1 VPARIVSRPR
11 TLPRLARGVAVLAI
25 GLGALTACGGDS
37 DDGDAAATTTTSAA
51 ETTEATES
59 SPAAGGETQ
68 TQALTATEENFSIS
82 LDKDTLTAGTYEIT
96 VVNNG
101 DATHDLAVEEDGT
114 TEATSDSIGPGES
127 TTLTVD
133 LEAGEYVFYCTIG
146 NHRAMGMEI
155 TVQVT

>member
-1 VPARIVSRPR
+1 MPARIDPRPR
-11 TLPRLARGVAVLAI
+11 TLPHLARGVAVLAL
-25 GLGALTACGGDS
+25 GLGALTACGGGS
-37 DDGDAAATTTTSAA
+37 DDGDAAATTTSSAA
-51 ETTEATES
+51 ETTTGATES
-59 SPAAGGETQ
+59 SSSGSAAQ
-68 TQALTATEENFSIS
+68 PMALTATEENFSLS

-101 DATHDLAVEEDGT
+101 SATHDLAVEEDGT
-114 TEATSDSIGPGES
+114 TEEKSDSIAPGES

-133 LEAGEYVFYCTIG
+133 LDAGEYVFYCSIG

>member
-1 VPARIVSRPR
+1 MPARIDPRPR
-11 TLPRLARGVAVLAI
+11 TLPRLARGVAVLAL

-37 DDGDAAATTTTSAA
+37 DDGDAAATTTSAA
-51 ETTEATES
+51 AETTTEATES
-59 SPAAGGETQ
+59 APAAGGEQ
-68 TQALTATEENFSIS
+68 AQALTATEENFSIS

-101 DATHDLAVEEDGT
+101 SATHDLAVEEDGT
-114 TEATSDSIGPGES
+114 TEATSDSIAPGAS

-133 LEAGEYVFYCTIG
+133 LDAGEYVFYCTIG

>member
-1 VPARIVSRPR
+1 VPARIDPRPR
-11 TLPRLARGVAVLAI
+11 TLPRLACGVAVLAL

-37 DDGDAAATTTTSAA
+37 DDGDAAATTSAA
-51 ETTEATES
+51 AETTTEATES

-68 TQALTATEENFSIS
+68 AQALTATEENFSIS

-101 DATHDLAVEEDGT
+101 SATHDLAVEEDGT
-114 TEATSDSIGPGES
+114 TEATSDSIAPGES

-133 LEAGEYVFYCTIG
+133 LDAGEYVFYCSIG

>member
-1 VPARIVSRPR
+1 MPARIDPRPR
-11 TLPRLARGVAVLAI
+11 TLSHLARGVAVLAL
-25 GLGALTACGGDS
+25 GLGALTACGGGS
-37 DDGDAAATTTTSAA
+37 DDGDAAATTTSSAA
-51 ETTEATES
+51 ETTTGATES
-59 SPAAGGETQ
+59 SSSGSAAQ
-68 TQALTATEENFSIS
+68 PMALTATEENFSIS

-101 DATHDLAVEEDGT
+101 SATHDLAVEEDGT
-114 TEATSDSIGPGES
+114 TEEKSDSIAPGES

-133 LEAGEYVFYCTIG
+133 LDAGEYVFYCSIG

>member
-1 VPARIVSRPR
+1 VPTRIDPRPR
-11 TLPRLARGVAVLAI
+11 TLPRLARGVAVLAL

-37 DDGDAAATTTTSAA
+37 EAGDAAATTTTSSAA
-51 ETTEATES
+51 ESTTGATES
-59 SPAAGGETQ
+59 SAAGEGQ
-68 TQALTATEENFSIS
+68 AMALTATEENFSIS
-82 LDKDTLTAGTYEIT
+82 LDQENLTAGTYEIT

-101 DATHDLAVEEDGT
+101 SATHDLAVEEDGSA
-114 TEATSDSIGPGES
+114 EATSDTIAPGGS

-133 LEAGEYVFYCTIG
+133 LDAGEYVFYCSIG

>member
-1 VPARIVSRPR
+1 MPARIDPRPR
-11 TLPRLARGVAVLAI
+11 TLPRLATGVAVLAL
-25 GLGALTACGGDS
+25 GLGVLTACGSDS
-37 DDGDAAATTTTSAA
+37 DDGDAAATTTSAA
-51 ETTEATES
+51 AETTTEATES
-59 SPAAGGETQ
+59 APAGGEQ

-101 DATHDLAVEEDGT
+101 SATHDLAVEEDGT
-114 TEATSDSIGPGES
+114 TEATSDSIAPGES
-127 TTLTVD
+127 TTLMVD
-133 LEAGEYVFYCTIG
+133 LDAGEYVFYCSIG

>member
-1 VPARIVSRPR
+1 MPDRIDPRPR
-11 TLPRLARGVAVLAI
+11 TLPHLARGVAVLAL
-25 GLGALTACGGDS
+25 GLGALTACGGGSADA
-37 DDGDAAATTTTSAA
+37 DAAATTTSSAA
-51 ETTEATES
+51 ETTTGATES
-59 SPAAGGETQ
+59 SSSGSAAQ
-68 TQALTATEENFSIS
+68 PMALTATEENFSIS

-101 DATHDLAVEEDGT
+101 SATHDLAVEEDGT
-114 TEATSDSIGPGES
+114 TEEKSDSIAPGES

-133 LEAGEYVFYCTIG
+133 LDAGEYVFYCSIG